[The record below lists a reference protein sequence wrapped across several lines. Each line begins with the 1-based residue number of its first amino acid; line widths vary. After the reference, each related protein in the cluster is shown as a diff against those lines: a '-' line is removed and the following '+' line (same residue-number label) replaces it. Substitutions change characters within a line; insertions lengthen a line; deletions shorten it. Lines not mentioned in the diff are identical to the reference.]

1 VLLEQVMRFRRIQI
15 RFAFALL
22 ALCVGGLSAGAPA
35 NAAPPFSLKQ
45 LHLGTSAGPEDY
57 LFTRGN
63 SVTGTGR
70 VDASTYYRFV
80 VTDPS
85 ATTRSTSLCR
95 PASLGG
101 SVSGSYALGAADP
114 LSGSNAWKFTLQEF
128 TNSLCSGSPSKSAAL
143 YFDVARAST
152 FADSGLTQPKSTF
165 GSAAT
170 GYLTVAGIG
179 RVKSSISN
187 SAQTDVSV
195 TWLAPSGATVCA
207 NTAGTDRPDSTA
219 SGALPSTGG
228 SFLQYRPNTTNTG
241 AAWNIEAN
249 YNGACVPFSPSNE
262 GAWSVRLQIDATHF
276 VTLPAFSVDATP
288 PDTSLSGGP
297 VAPTAATSAS
307 FGLASTESGSSFEC
321 RLDGGAWGACTSA
334 KSYSG
339 LASGSHTFDARA
351 IDQAGNVD
359 PTPATRTWTINT
371 ALPAVTLS
379 VPADGTATNDVTPT
393 FSGGAGTAPGDSST
407 VTVEVYG
414 GTDTSGVPLETLNP
428 SASGSSWS
436 VDASPALPEG
446 TYTVLAQQT
455 GVAGTGS
462 SATAVFHVDTRA
474 PTVSLRDP
482 ADASATNDQVPA
494 FDGTAGTA
502 SGDGGTVT
510 VNLYSG
516 TDTSGVPLETLAADG
531 SSGAWSVDATS
542 ALAEGTYTVQAQQ
555 SDTAGNTGTSSP
567 HTFRV
572 DLTPPDTTITSAPSS
587 PTGTQEA
594 SFRFVSSEAASSFEC
609 RLDGGPWGACSSPKT
624 YTALAGGSHTFD
636 VRAIDSAG
644 NADPTPDTHTWT
656 IDTTLPPITL
666 DTPEDSALTND
677 TTPTFS
683 GVASLASGASST
695 VNIYVYRQIPGSPDQ
710 LAETLAATRAASDG
724 SYSVSAS
731 PALTE
736 GTYVAHAEQSVSGGT
751 ATSAQHVFTVDTT
764 APQTT
769 LLGGPAGSTSATTA
783 SFKFGST
790 EPGSSFECRLDG
802 AAWSACASPQQY
814 SALAPGSHTF
824 DVRATDAAGNTDAS
838 PATRT
843 WTVDTTVPAVT
854 LTSPADGTVTGDA
867 NPTFSGG
874 AGTAPGD
881 LATVTVKVY
890 AGTDTSG
897 SPLETMSTPA
907 SGHSW
912 TVDASPALAEGT
924 YTAYAEQSDGASNVG
939 TSAPVTFQVDLTPPH
954 TSIDQGPSG
963 VTASTSANI
972 RFSSNEQGSTFEC
985 RLDGA
990 AWSACSSPHSYTGLS
1005 SDFHTVDVRAVD
1017 LAGNV
1022 DPTPATLTWLVD
1034 TTAPAVTLSSPADG
1048 SWTNDPTPMFS
1059 GVGSTNAGD
1068 SATIT
1073 VEVHRVAADSSDELV
1088 ETLTATRSAID
1099 GSWSTAASPALPDG
1113 DYTAFA
1119 SQDDSAA
1126 NTATSGTVSFSV
1138 DTAPPDLHIS
1148 GPAAGTRTSDSTP
1161 TFRGLA
1167 GTAEGDDSHV
1177 AVKVYRGTTATGP
1190 PVETLDAPVSG
1201 ATWSVDASPSL
1212 ADGTYAVDAQQSD
1225 AAGNSRATSVR
1236 TFTVDTT
1243 APLTTIDSGPS
1254 GSTSDTAAAFAF
1266 HSSEAGASFECRLDG
1281 AAWAACS
1288 SPKAYNG
1295 VTPGAHAFQVR
1306 ATDAVG
1312 NVEASPAARSW
1323 TVAAGGVSG
1332 SGPSTGGLQ
1341 PALKLRL
1348 ASVRRQ
1354 KLWKKGIV
1362 IVNAT
1367 CSDICTLRLSGKL
1380 QTAARGAK
1388 VRTQK
1393 ITSLIARLA
1402 RGRKTQLKV
1411 KLGKAKRALLKTLAH
1426 RGKAKLLLKGS
1437 ASAPATTRA
1446 SAKLWVKL
1454 KR

>member
-1 VLLEQVMRFRRIQI
+1 MPIRRIQI
-15 RFAFALL
+15 RFALALL
-22 ALCVGGLSAGAPA
+22 AICAGALAVGAPA
-35 NAAPPFSLKQ
+35 KAAPPFSLKK

-63 SVTGTGR
+63 TVTATGR
-70 VDASTYYRFV
+70 VDASTYYRFL

-95 PASLGG
+95 PASVSG

-143 YFDVARAST
+143 YFSVATAST

-165 GSAAT
+165 GSASVA
-170 GYLTVAGIG
+170 YLTVAGIG
-179 RVKSSISN
+179 RVKSSIAT
-187 SAQTDVSV
+187 SAQTDWSV
-195 TWLAPSGATVCA
+195 RWLAPSGATVCA
-207 NTAGTDRPDSTA
+207 NTVGTDRPDSTA
-219 SGALPSTGG
+219 AGALPSTAGG
-228 SFLQYRPNTTNTG
+228 FLQYRPNTTSTG
-241 AAWNIEAN
+241 ATWNIEAN
-249 YNGACVPFSPSNE
+249 YDGACVPFSPSNE
-262 GAWSVRLQIDATHF
+262 GAWGVRLQIDATHF
-276 VTLPAFSVDATP
+276 VTLPAFSIDATP
-288 PDTSLSGGP
+288 PDTTLSGGP
-297 VAPTAATSAS
+297 IAPTAATSAS
-307 FGLASTESGSSFEC
+307 FGLASNEAGSSFEC
-321 RLDGGAWGACTSA
+321 RLDGGAWGTCTSP

-359 PTPATRTWTINT
+359 PSPATRTWSINT

-379 VPADGTATNDVTPT
+379 SPADALTTNDATPT
-393 FSGGAGTAPGDSST
+393 FAGVAGTAPGDSST
-407 VTVEVYG
+407 VTVKVYA
-414 GTDTSGVPLETLNP
+414 GTDTSGSPLETLNTP
-428 SASGSSWS
+428 ASGSSWS

-455 GVAGTGS
+455 GVAGTGTS
-462 SATAVFHVDTRA
+462 STAVFRVDTTA
-474 PTVSLRDP
+474 PAVSLRDP
-482 ADASATNDQVPA
+482 ADGSATNDQIPT

-502 SGDGGTVT
+502 TGDGGTVT

-516 TDTSGVPLETLAADG
+516 TDTSGAPLETLPADG

-555 SDTAGNTGTSSP
+555 SDSAGNTGTSSP

-572 DLTPPDTTITSAPSS
+572 DLTPPDTTITSAPTS
-587 PTGTQEA
+587 PTGMQEA
-594 SFRFVSSEAASSFEC
+594 SFRFASSEAGSSFEC

-624 YTALAGGSHTFD
+624 YSALAVGSHTFD
-636 VRAIDSAG
+636 VRAIDAAG

-666 DTPEDSALTND
+666 DAPEDGALTND

-683 GVASLASGASST
+683 GVASLAPGASAT
-695 VNIYVYRQIPGSPDQ
+695 VNVYVYRQVPGSPDQ
-710 LAETLAATRAASDG
+710 LVETLAAARAVSDG
-724 SYSVSAS
+724 TYSVAAS

-736 GTYVAHAEQSVSGGT
+736 GTYVAHAGQSVSGGT

-769 LLGGPAGSTSATTA
+769 VLGGPTGSTSATTA
-783 SFKFGST
+783 SFKFGSS

-814 SALAPGSHTF
+814 SALAPGSHAF
-824 DVRATDAAGNTDAS
+824 DVRATDPAGNTDAS

-843 WTVDTTVPAVT
+843 WTVDTTVPSVT
-854 LTSPADGTVTGDA
+854 LTSPADGAVTGDA
-867 NPTFSGG
+867 SPTFSGG
-874 AGTAPGD
+874 AGNAAGD
-881 LATVTVKVY
+881 LPTVTVKVY
-890 AGTDTSG
+890 TGTDTSG
-897 SPLETMSTPA
+897 SPVETLTTPP
-907 SGHSW
+907 SGSSW
-912 TVDASPALAEGT
+912 SVDALPALPEGT
-924 YTAYAEQSDGASNVG
+924 YTAYAEQSDAASNIG

-954 TSIDQGPSG
+954 TLIDQGPSG
-963 VTASTSANI
+963 VTASTSATI

-990 AWSACSSPHSYTGLS
+990 AWSACSSPHSYAGLS

-1017 LAGNV
+1017 PAGNV
-1022 DPTPATLTWLVD
+1022 DPTPASLTWLVD

-1048 SWTNDPTPMFS
+1048 SWTNDSTPMFS

-1073 VEVHRVAADSSDELV
+1073 VEVHRTAADSSDELV

-1099 GSWSTAASPALPDG
+1099 GSWSTVASPGLPDG
-1113 DYTAFA
+1113 YYTAFA
-1119 SQDDSAA
+1119 TQDDSAA

-1138 DTAPPDLHIS
+1138 DTAAPDIHIS
-1148 GPAAGTRTSDSTP
+1148 APAAGSTTSDSTP

-1177 AVKVYRGTTATGP
+1177 AVKVYSGTAATGS

-1201 ATWSVDASPSL
+1201 AAWSGDASPSL
-1212 ADGTYAVDAQQSD
+1212 ADGTYAVEARQSD
-1225 AAGNSRATSVR
+1225 AAGNSRVTSVR

-1243 APLTTIDSGPS
+1243 APTTTIDTGPS
-1254 GSTSDTAAAFAF
+1254 GSTSDTAATFAF
-1266 HSSEAGASFECRLDG
+1266 HSSEAGASFDCRLDG
-1281 AAWAACS
+1281 GAWATCS

-1295 VTPGAHAFQVR
+1295 VAPGTHTFQVR

-1323 TVAAGGVSG
+1323 TVAAGGAAG
-1332 SGPSTGGLQ
+1332 SGPLAGGSP
-1341 PALKLRL
+1341 PALKLSL

-1367 CSDICTLRLSGKL
+1367 CSDICTLNLSGKL
-1380 QTAARGAK
+1380 QIAARGAK

-1393 ITSLIARLA
+1393 ITSLVVRLA
-1402 RGRKTQLKV
+1402 GGRKTQLKV
-1411 KLGKAKRALLKTLAH
+1411 KLGKAKRALLKTLAA
-1426 RGKAKLLLKGS
+1426 RGRAKLLLK
-1437 ASAPATTRA
+1437 ASATSPTTAPA
-1446 SAKLWVKL
+1446 SAKLSVKL
-1454 KR
+1454 KP